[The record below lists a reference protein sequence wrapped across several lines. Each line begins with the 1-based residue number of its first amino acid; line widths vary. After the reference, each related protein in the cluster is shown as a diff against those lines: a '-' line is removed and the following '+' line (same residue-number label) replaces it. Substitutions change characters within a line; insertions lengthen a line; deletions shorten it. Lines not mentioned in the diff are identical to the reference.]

1 MMMSG
6 VMMDNKIVALVRVST
21 DKQDVNNQKFAI
33 EKKYPGYDIAWF
45 EEPGISGAKKFRNR
59 PELQAAIRLA
69 KKSDCPLVVYSLS
82 RLGRTYEVGQF
93 LEDNKGKIKL
103 DVLDTPNLDDAI
115 AGFHVAINRM
125 ERINISN
132 RTKAALQRLKA
143 EGKQLGN
150 QTNLD
155 VVRLRGHATIKA
167 NADKYAKDIYDII
180 QGIKLSGV
188 HTLQGIADALNNR
201 GVKTFKDRVWYPST
215 IKNVLERVGV

>member
-1 MMMSG
+1 M
-6 VMMDNKIVALVRVST
+6 NKVVALVRVST

-33 EKKYPGYDIAWF
+33 EKKYPGYDISWF
-45 EEPGISGAKKFRNR
+45 EEPGISGAKLLRNR
-59 PELQAAIRLA
+59 PVFQDAVKTA
-69 KKSDCPLVVYSLS
+69 KKLGVPLVAHSMS
-82 RLGRTYEVGQF
+82 RLGRPYEVGQF

-103 DVLDTPNLDDAI
+103 DILDTPILDDAI

-215 IKNVLERVGV
+215 IKNVLERVGI

>member
-1 MMMSG
+1 M
-6 VMMDNKIVALVRVST
+6 NKIVALVRVST

-69 KKSDCPLVVYSLS
+69 KKFDCPLVVYSLS

-215 IKNVLERVGV
+215 IKNVLERVGI

>member
-21 DKQDVNNQKFAI
+21 KQQDVNNQKFAI